1 MSTKHLDMIRE
12 LNWND
17 EKACKELGC
26 TTEEFDRSKNDIGLL
41 PLHSAYI
48 LCDKYNAIIS
58 PAKPVT
64 LDQLAKG

>member
-1 MSTKHLDMIRE
+1 MSTKHLDMIKE
-12 LNWND
+12 LGWD
-17 EKACKELGC
+17 DKTACKELGC

-48 LCDKYNAIIS
+48 LCDKYNAIMS

-64 LDQLAKG
+64 LNQLAKG

>member
-26 TTEEFDRSKNDIGLL
+26 TREEFNQSKNDIGLL
-41 PLHSAYI
+41 PFHSAYI
-48 LCDKYNAIIS
+48 LCDKYNAIIKPAS
-58 PAKPVT
+58 PAT
-64 LDQLAKG
+64 LESLVK